1 MSGRRGRFLF
11 TILLVLIVFSLGTK
25 IVNAEEDPETDIQQD
40 EIQDALLA
48 EFDFNEIEENLDQMF
63 PREKITF
70 SDVVSTLISGDV
82 TEAVRIFLQFVTDQI
97 SYEFD
102 YNRRSLVYVLI
113 TALTAA
119 VFSNFAGAF
128 RNRQISDI
136 SFYVICC
143 LSPCA

>member
-97 SYEFD
+97 SYE
-102 YNRRSLVYVLI
+102 
-113 TALTAA
+113 
-119 VFSNFAGAF
+119 
-128 RNRQISDI
+128 
-136 SFYVICC
+136 
-143 LSPCA
+143 